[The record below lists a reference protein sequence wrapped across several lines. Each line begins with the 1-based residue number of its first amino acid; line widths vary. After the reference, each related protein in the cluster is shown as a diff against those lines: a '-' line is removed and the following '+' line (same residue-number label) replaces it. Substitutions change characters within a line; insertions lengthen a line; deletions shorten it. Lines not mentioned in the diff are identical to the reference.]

1 MLGFGCSQDIP
12 TWFEPRKIKDMSD
25 KAKILIV
32 EDETA
37 IRTGL
42 VDIFVFHGY
51 EVDFAENGEDGLA
64 KALSGLFD
72 LILLDVMLP
81 GINGF
86 EICNRIRQQDRHQ
99 AVIMLTAK
107 TNDEDIIQGLTLGAD
122 DYVSKPFSVTQL
134 VLRVQAVLRR
144 TRVGEALDREMR
156 LTNGLVIDSEN
167 LSAGDDIVFT
177 RREMDVLLYLYSQ
190 AGRPVPRE
198 ELLVKVWGYANDME
212 IETRTVDIHIAK
224 LRRKIEID
232 PSNPRAIITVRG
244 AGYRL
249 LVEDSQNSLDPQL

>member
-1 MLGFGCSQDIP
+1 MNKDI
-12 TWFEPRKIKDMSD
+12 SN
-25 KAKILIV
+25 KAKILII

-51 EVDFAENGEDGLA
+51 DVDYAEHGEEGLN

-81 GINGF
+81 GIDGF
-86 EICNRIRQQDRHQ
+86 EICNRIRQQDRQQ

-107 TNDEDIIQGLTLGAD
+107 TSDEDIIQGLTLGAD

-144 TRVGEALDREMR
+144 SRVGEALDRELR
-156 LTNGLVIDSEN
+156 LANGLVIDSEN
-167 LSAGDDIVFT
+167 LCAQDIVFT

-190 AGRPVPRE
+190 ADRPVSRE
-198 ELLVKVWGYANDME
+198 ELLVKVWGYASDME

-224 LRRKIEID
+224 IRRKIEAN
-232 PSNPRAIITVRG
+232 PSKPESIVTVRG

-249 LVEDSQNSLDPQL
+249 MIENKQDSQDR